1 MESQENGIEMKANVY
16 KTNLRKTNTNTHSN
30 THFDREKQIKFDFGN
45 EQHRLINRKLYKTNM
60 ISTTKYN
67 VFSWIP
73 KSLFMQFQ
81 RAANIY
87 FLIISILTFFYF
99 SPKSAVSMVGTFAIV
114 LVFTML
120 KEGYE
125 DIKRYKQDKEINDK
139 LAKVFS
145 QADGQ
150 FLDKKWEEI
159 CLGDVVYVAKDDDI
173 PADLLMIYSSD
184 ETGLC
189 FLETMGLDGET
200 NLKEKMCP
208 NEKIFKSKVNQV
220 TNAND
225 VSHTE
230 KENSKIEVINNINQ
244 GLIDIN
250 QELGLS
256 EGSIICDKPNDN
268 LEKWTCNFNIN
279 INNRNV
285 NVLCELKQIVLK
297 GCKLKNTKFI
307 LGICVYSGHNTK
319 IMKNAKSPPIKVSN
333 VMKVMNLLLYSVFF
347 FQFLLCVFYALAYVI
362 WQGNEGY
369 LYKYLYLYNSDGK
382 LISPGYTGFDWFIKY
397 LTFLVAYS
405 HLIPISL
412 YVALEMVKML
422 QSVLIS
428 KDMTMYDELTGK
440 TATARTSDLI
450 EELGQVEF
458 VFSDKTGTLT
468 KNEMEFRKCSINNKI
483 YGTMNSNNTEVIPD
497 EKHAPRSIN
506 GDTRAYDILT
516 NSDEDNLDKAAIE
529 EYFQLLAI
537 CHSAYVEE
545 KKGQQVYQSSSP
557 DEVALVLGAE
567 GMGYKF
573 MKKTMSTIEIQDYKG
588 QYQIWNLLIELP
600 FDSTRKRMSVIIQK
614 GDSDRDDNY
623 YLLTKGADSAM
634 LSNLTIN
641 ESEKKVINS
650 DLDIFAKEGLRTLVM
665 GKKSLNKEIVMS
677 YKEKYNSIR
686 SSTDEKK
693 DDHMMELFKD
703 IEKDLRYIGCS
714 AIEDKLQ
721 DGVGETIE
729 SLMNANIRVW
739 VLTGDKKETAI
750 EIGKSC
756 KLILDPSEMDQIDL
770 AIGGEGGA
778 NGFKNRLQ
786 EIYAQY
792 QQYIAEEGDSNSRV
806 IAQPEKKI
814 YMIIDG
820 TSLAYVLSDEKL
832 KKKFFKVG
840 LIANSVICCRVSPIQ
855 KSLVVKLA
863 KDSGKWIT
871 LSIGDG
877 ANDVPMIMEAH
888 IGIGI
893 SGKEGTQAVRSAD
906 YAISQFRFLKRLL
919 FVHGRWGYRRI
930 SIFICYYFYKN
941 IILVFTELYFAI
953 YNGFSGQIFFPD
965 MLPLMYNSFWSSWPC
980 IFNYSIERDVDD
992 KLSMDNPVL
1001 YKAGQAKF
1009 YFNMKNFWTWILMSI
1024 FHGALVYF
1032 GTLYV
1037 RKFQK
1042 NIIKFLFKLIRV

>member
-1 MESQENGIEMKANVY
+1 MSNLESQENGIEMKANVY
-16 KTNLRKTNTNTHSN
+16 KTNLRKTNTNQHSN

-45 EQHRLINRKLYKTNM
+45 EQHRLINRKLYKNNM

-73 KSLFMQFQ
+73 KSLFLQFQ

-139 LAKVFS
+139 LAKVYS
-145 QADGQ
+145 QSDGQ

-159 CLGDVVYVAKDDDI
+159 CLGDVVYVAKEDDI
-173 PADLLMIYSSD
+173 PADLLMVYSSD

-225 VSHTE
+225 VSISG
-230 KENSKIEVINNINQ
+230 KENSKIEVVSNLNQ
-244 GLIDIN
+244 GLTDIN
-250 QELGLS
+250 KELGLV
-256 EGSIICDKPNDN
+256 EGSIICDRPNDN
-268 LEKWTCNFNIN
+268 LEKWTCNLNITVN
-279 INNRNV
+279 SRNV

-297 GCKLKNTKFI
+297 GCKLKNTNFI

-347 FQFLLCVFYALAYVI
+347 FQFLLCVLYALAYVI
-362 WQGNEGY
+362 WQGNEGF

-412 YVALEMVKML
+412 YVALELVKML

-468 KNEMEFRKCSINNKI
+468 KNEMEFRKCSINYKI
-483 YGTMNSNNTEVIPD
+483 YGTMDNNQAEMIPD
-497 EKHAPRSIN
+497 EKPATRSIN
-506 GDTRAYDILT
+506 GDTRAWDLLVKG
-516 NSDEDNLDKAAIE
+516 DEDNLDKAAIE

-567 GMGYKF
+567 SMGFKF

-588 QYQIWNLLIELP
+588 QYQIWNLIIELP

-614 GDSDRDDNY
+614 AESEGDDNY

-634 LSNLTIN
+634 LSNLILN
-641 ESEKKVINS
+641 ENEKKNINS
-650 DLDIFAKEGLRTLVM
+650 HLDIFAKEGLRTLVM
-665 GKKSLNKEIVMS
+665 GKKPLSKDTVMM

-693 DDHMMELFKD
+693 DDHMMDLFKD

-786 EIYAQY
+786 EIYEQY
-792 QQYIAEEGDSNSRV
+792 QQYIPEEGDTINRV

-863 KDSGKWIT
+863 KESGKWIT

-930 SIFICYYFYKN
+930 SLFICYYFYKN

-1024 FHGALVYF
+1024 FHGAMVYF
-1032 GTLYV
+1032 GSLYV
-1037 RKFQK
+1037 R
-1042 NIIKFLFKLIRV
+1042 IY

>member
-1 MESQENGIEMKANVY
+1 MTNMESQDKGIEMKANVY
-16 KTNLRKTNTNTHSN
+16 KTNLRKSSTNQHS
-30 THFDREKQIKFDFGN
+30 HFDREKQIKFDFGN
-45 EQHRLINRKLYKTNM
+45 EQHRLVNRKHYKTNM

-73 KSLFMQFQ
+73 KSLFLQFQ

-87 FLIISILTFFYF
+87 FLVISILTFFYF

-125 DIKRYKQDKEINDK
+125 DIKRYKQDKEINEK
-139 LAKVFS
+139 MAKVYS
-145 QADGQ
+145 QSEGQ
-150 FLDKKWEEI
+150 FVDKQWQEI
-159 CLGDVVYVAKDDDI
+159 CIGDVVYVAKEDDI
-173 PADLLMIYSSD
+173 PADLLLVYSSD

-208 NEKIFKSKVNQV
+208 NEKIFKAKVNEV
-220 TNAND
+220 T
-225 VSHTE
+225 SHDNSNL
-230 KENSKIEVINNINQ
+230 ENSKIEVISNINQ
-244 GLIDIN
+244 NLTDIN
-250 QELGLS
+250 KELGS
-256 EGSIICDKPNDN
+256 IEGSIICDKPNDN
-268 LEKWTCNFNIN
+268 LEKWTCNLNITV
-279 INNRNV
+279 NNRNV

-297 GCKLKNTKFI
+297 GCKLKNTNFI

-333 VMKVMNLLLYSVFF
+333 VMKVMNILLYSVFF
-347 FQFLLCVFYALAYVI
+347 FQFLLCVLYALAYVI

-369 LYKYLYLYNSDGK
+369 LYKYLYLYNSNGQ
-382 LISPGYTGFDWFIKY
+382 LISPGYTGLDWFIKY

-412 YVALEMVKML
+412 YVALELVKML

-428 KDMTMYDELTGK
+428 KDMTMYDELSGK

-468 KNEMEFRKCSINNKI
+468 KNEMEFRKCSINHKI
-483 YGTMNSNNTEVIPD
+483 YGTMNSNQAEIIDD
-497 EKHAPRSIN
+497 EKPVIRSIN
-506 GDTRAYDILT
+506 GDTRAWDLLVKGG
-516 NSDEDNLDKAAIE
+516 DDNLDKAAIE

-567 GMGYKF
+567 GMGFKF

-588 QYQIWNLLIELP
+588 QYQIWNLIIELP

-614 GDSDRDDNY
+614 NNPDAEGDDNY

-641 ESEKKVINS
+641 ESEKKLINS
-650 DLDIFAKEGLRTLVM
+650 HLDEFAKEGLRTLVM
-665 GKKSLNKEIVMS
+665 GKKPLSKDTVMS
-677 YKEKYNSIR
+677 YKEKYNNIR

-693 DDHMMELFKD
+693 DDLMMELFKD

-756 KLILDPSEMDQIDL
+756 KLILDPSEMDAIDL

-778 NGFKNRLQ
+778 TGFKHRLQ
-786 EIYAQY
+786 EVYAQY
-792 QQYIAEEGDSNSRV
+792 QQYIPEEGDSNR
-806 IAQPEKKI
+806 ILAQPEKKI

-820 TSLAYVLSDEKL
+820 TSLAYVLSDDKL

-930 SIFICYYFYKN
+930 SLFICYYFYKN

-992 KLSMDNPVL
+992 ELSMDNPVL

-1009 YFNMKNFWTWILMSI
+1009 YFNLKNFWTWIIMSI
-1024 FHGALVYF
+1024 FHGAMVYF

-1037 RKFQK
+1037 KKIQKF
-1042 NIIKFLFKLIRV
+1042 F